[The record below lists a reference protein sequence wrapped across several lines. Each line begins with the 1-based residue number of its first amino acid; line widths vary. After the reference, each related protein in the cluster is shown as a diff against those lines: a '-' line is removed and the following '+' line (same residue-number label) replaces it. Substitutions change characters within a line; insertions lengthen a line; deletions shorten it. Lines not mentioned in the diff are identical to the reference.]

1 MKYYLAF
8 IFIGIGAFLMNGFVF
23 GIWKLLSQ
31 RIAYQFRKKYM
42 EAFIT
47 KNASWADKQNL
58 YETSSEFR
66 NACLTIEKAT
76 GDKVALFYNLNGAAL
91 SGGISAICV
100 RWTFAL
106 FLLAMVPIGMA
117 AFGYFIYVLIK
128 RKLDS
133 KECFEK
139 AEAHAVE
146 TTIQIKTVKMLQG

>member
-1 MKYYLAF
+1 
-8 IFIGIGAFLMNGFVF
+8 
-23 GIWKLLSQ
+23 
-31 RIAYQFRKKYM
+31 M

-76 GDKVALFYNLNGAAL
+76 GDKVALFYNLNGAVL
-91 SGGISAICV
+91 SGGIFATCI